1 MIGRVVAWR
10 SRYGPFRLVTV
21 SQGGHGTA
29 RLDQVRFGGLAASC
43 GGRVSVRF
51 VLVSRGRAVR
61 VGFGL
66 IRLGPVCFGN
76 AV

>member
-1 MIGRVVAWR
+1 VGL
-10 SRYGPFRLVTV
+10 FCLVTV

-43 GGRVSVRF
+43 GGQGRFWSSWVRRG
-51 VLVSRGRAVR
+51 VSRRS
-61 VGFGL
+61 
-66 IRLGPVCFGN
+66 CFGALWCGKSGMLGLGT